1 MKKGFTL
8 IELLVVVLIIGILS
22 SVALPQYRKAVLRAR
37 MAELHTNMAIMKKA
51 FDYAVLTGRTGS
63 SSYMVN
69 LLEEAGMELSGGTYN
84 SSKQNYTTNNWQYR
98 CSYSHLPE
106 TYGADYYS
114 LLCNFFPE
122 GSNEG
127 SVRLIGWS
135 ITKRSSG
142 TEERKWCS
150 YSRGNDTQ
158 QSLCASLASA
168 GFTSSAG

>member
-22 SVALPQYRKAVLRAR
+22 AVALPQYRRAVLRAR
-37 MAELHTNMAIMKKA
+37 MAELHTNISVMKKA
-51 FDYAVLTGRTGS
+51 FDYAVLTGRRGS

-69 LLEEAGMELSGGTYN
+69 LLEEAGFELSGGTYN
-84 SSKQNYTTNNWQYR
+84 SSRQNYTTNNWQYR

-127 SVRLIGWS
+127 SVRMIGWK
-135 ITKRSSG
+135 IEKRSSG
-142 TEERKWCS
+142 TEEKKWC
-150 YSRGNDTQ
+150 YYTNGNNTQ
-158 QSLCASLASA
+158 KSLCESLASS
-168 GFTSSAG
+168 GITSSAW